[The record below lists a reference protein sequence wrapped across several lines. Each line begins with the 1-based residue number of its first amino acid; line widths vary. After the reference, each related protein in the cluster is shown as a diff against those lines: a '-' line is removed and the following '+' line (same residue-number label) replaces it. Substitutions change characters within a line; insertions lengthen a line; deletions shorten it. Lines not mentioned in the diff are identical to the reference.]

1 MTNIQCVLHEQ
12 IQRNP
17 TLRSNESQLQAIL
30 MDLCDST
37 TPRWQINVITTAQRY
52 GIPYSLE
59 NAQGQDMTMLALRL
73 AKKLTDD
80 AGVAIEKARFA
91 VSSWYF
97 ALFGTAIQLPSTQ
110 GAGSTSS
117 STPVNVTVHPSGA
130 GDYQTISEALDAVP
144 AGSTIRV
151 KPGLYTDTLWLR
163 QPVEIIGD
171 GNADEIVISSDNND
185 CLVMDTIL
193 ARVTGITFHKTSQES
208 FFGVNI
214 AKGCLILENC
224 DIQSQSLAGIVI
236 QGKDTKAIIRHCRIH
251 DCRGSGVLVSNGADV
266 FFEHCSID
274 SNLFSGIE
282 VYGNSTQVRLRECK
296 IEKGKQFGLA
306 IQSGA
311 STVLENSIISGNLST
326 GIKVQHCQS
335 QLLARHCNIES
346 NFGTG
351 IEITNYAK
359 AKVEGCCISNN
370 KQGISI
376 VNESDLELLN
386 CKIGPNQD
394 ENIYRNNSTVST
406 TGCTLVENTP
416 EIEEDNQSTFK
427 IMMNNLR
434 KWGNASMSSLLLT
447 AFIFQGLGLSY
458 RIIGFIWSNQVR
470 QLVYDK
476 FQDWIDI
483 IWNWG

>member
-171 GNADEIVISSDNND
+171 GNADEIVMSSDNND

-193 ARVTGITFHKTSQES
+193 ARVT
-208 FFGVNI
+208 
-214 AKGCLILENC
+214 A
-224 DIQSQSLAGIVI
+224 
-236 QGKDTKAIIRHCRIH
+236 R
-251 DCRGSGVLVSNGADV
+251 VL
-266 FFEHCSID
+266 
-274 SNLFSGIE
+274 
-282 VYGNSTQVRLRECK
+282 YCK
-296 IEKGKQFGLA
+296 
-306 IQSGA
+306 
-311 STVLENSIISGNLST
+311 
-326 GIKVQHCQS
+326 
-335 QLLARHCNIES
+335 R
-346 NFGTG
+346 
-351 IEITNYAK
+351 
-359 AKVEGCCISNN
+359 
-370 KQGISI
+370 
-376 VNESDLELLN
+376 
-386 CKIGPNQD
+386 
-394 ENIYRNNSTVST
+394 
-406 TGCTLVENTP
+406 
-416 EIEEDNQSTFK
+416 
-427 IMMNNLR
+427 
-434 KWGNASMSSLLLT
+434 W
-447 AFIFQGLGLSY
+447 
-458 RIIGFIWSNQVR
+458 
-470 QLVYDK
+470 
-476 FQDWIDI
+476 
-483 IWNWG
+483 